1 MAGALRAAVHT
12 NVDGVPNFLPQCC
25 GRRLRSLCSY
35 SGDPGIVLDPCR
47 GMGINEVRHHLDGI
61 INGVEM
67 CDFTGDI
74 MLLDD

>member
-1 MAGALRAAVHT
+1 MAGALRVAVHT
-12 NVDGVPNFLPQCC
+12 NVDDVPNFLPQCC
-25 GRRLRSLCSY
+25 GRRLRLLCSY
-35 SGDPGIVLDPCR
+35 SGDPGIALDPCR